1 MPPQSDAGTAVATG
15 TLVATAGTRAGRAA
29 TSAARDRLGAERVDF
44 CQVFASSE
52 FDAEAVLAGVN
63 ALVDDA
69 TAVVGCTAS
78 GTFTEERAMDA
89 GVAVTLVT
97 SDSFRF
103 DTALAAGLSENT
115 RGAVRDAVR
124 SLPEDIEEPYQS
136 AIVLHDGLSGV
147 GEQLSLSVQRRL
159 GPYVEFAGGAA
170 SDDLRMESTPVF
182 CDESVVD
189 DAVVIVLVSGEKR
202 PIITVNHGHS
212 PISEPWKVTEVSGN
226 VVHEL
231 DGEPAFA
238 VWKDAVRDHVA
249 ETSGIA
255 IDDVPVGST
264 ELRKL
269 MVAYL
274 FGIDQGGTYKIRWP
288 RTGIKET
295 GALQFAVDIPEGT
308 VLRVMN
314 GNRADQV
321 ASAEQAAADAVS
333 LCDGDIAGAFVYDCA
348 CRQIL
353 FDDAFPAAV
362 DGITSTLSAPV
373 AGFETY
379 GELCMRAGQ
388 LSGFHNTTTVLF
400 ALPE

>member
-1 MPPQSDAGTAVATG
+1 MSPQSDARTAVATG
-15 TLVATAGTRAGRAA
+15 TSVATAGKRAGREA
-29 TSAARDRLGAERVDF
+29 TSTARDRLDAERVDF

-63 ALVDDA
+63 ALVGDE

-78 GTFTEERAMDA
+78 GTFTEERAMDT

-103 DTALAAGLSENT
+103 DTALAAGLSDNT
-115 RGAVRDAVR
+115 RGTVRDAVR
-124 SLPEDIEEPYQS
+124 SLPGNIEEPYQS
-136 AIVLHDGLSGV
+136 AIVLHDGLAGV
-147 GEQLSLSVQRRL
+147 GEQLSLAVQRRL

-170 SDDLRMESTPVF
+170 SDGLRMESTPVF
-182 CDESVVD
+182 CDASVVE
-189 DAVVIVLVSGEKR
+189 DAVVLVLVSGEKR

-212 PISEPWKVTEVSGN
+212 PISEPWEVTDVSGN

-231 DGEPAFA
+231 NGEPAFG

-249 ETSGIA
+249 ETLGVA
-255 IDDVPVGST
+255 VDDVPVGSAQ
-264 ELRKL
+264 LRKL

-274 FGIDQGGTYKIRWP
+274 FGIDQGDTYKIRWP
-288 RTGIKET
+288 RTAIEET
-295 GALQFAVDIPEGT
+295 GALQFAVDIPAGT
-308 VLRVMN
+308 VLRIMH
-314 GNRADQV
+314 GDRRDQIR
-321 ASAEQAAADAVS
+321 SAEQAAVDAVS
-333 LCDGDIAGAFVYDCA
+333 LCDGNIAGAFVYDCA

-379 GELCMRAGQ
+379 GELCMQAGQ

>member
-1 MPPQSDAGTAVATG
+1 MPSQSDVSTVAATG
-15 TLVATAGTRAGRAA
+15 TSVATAGQRAGREA
-29 TSAARDRLGAERVDF
+29 TSTARDRLDAERVDF
-44 CQVFASSE
+44 CQVFASTG

-63 ALVDDA
+63 ALVDEE
-69 TAVVGCTAS
+69 TAVVGCTAG
-78 GTFTEERAMDA
+78 GTFTEERAMDT

-103 DTALAAGLSENT
+103 DTALADGLSENT

-124 SLPEDIEEPYQS
+124 ALPENIDEPYQS

-170 SDDLRMESTPVF
+170 SDGLRMESTPVF
-182 CDESVVD
+182 CDTSVVE
-189 DAVVIVLVSGEKR
+189 DAVVLVLVSGEKR
-202 PIITVNHGHS
+202 PVVTVNHGHN
-212 PISEPWKVTEVSGN
+212 PISEPWEVTSVSGN

-231 DGEPAFA
+231 DGEPAFG
-238 VWKDAVRDHVA
+238 VWKDAVRDHA
-249 ETSGIA
+249 AKTSRIA
-255 IDDVPVGST
+255 VDDVPVGSA

-269 MVAYL
+269 MVEYL
-274 FGIDQGGTYKIRWP
+274 FGVDQGGTYKIRWP
-288 RTGIKET
+288 RTAIEET

-308 VLRVMN
+308 VLRIMH
-314 GNRADQV
+314 GNKADQI
-321 ASAEQAAADAVS
+321 ASAKQAAADAVS
-333 LCDGDIAGAFVYDCA
+333 LSDSDIAGAFVYDCA

-353 FDDAFPAAV
+353 FDDAFSSAV

-379 GELCMRAGQ
+379 GELCMQAGQ

>member
-1 MPPQSDAGTAVATG
+1 MSPHSDASTAVATG
-15 TLVATAGTRAGRAA
+15 TSVATAGTRAGREA
-29 TSAARDRLGAERVDF
+29 TSAARDRLDADRVDF
-44 CQVFASSE
+44 CQVFASSG
-52 FDAEAVLAGVN
+52 FDAETVLAGVN
-63 ALVDDA
+63 ALVDDE
-69 TAVVGCTAS
+69 TAVVGCTA
-78 GTFTEERAMDA
+78 GGAFTEEQSMDT

-103 DTALAAGLSENT
+103 DTALAVGLSENT

-124 SLPEDIEEPYQS
+124 ALPEDIEEPYQS

-170 SDDLRMESTPVF
+170 SDGLRMESAPVF
-182 CDESVVD
+182 CDESVAE
-189 DAVVIVLVSGEKR
+189 DAVVLVLVSGEKR

-212 PISEPWKVTEVSGN
+212 PISEPWEVTDVSGN

-231 DGEPAFA
+231 NGEPAFD
-238 VWKDAVRDHVA
+238 VWKDAVRDHA
-249 ETSGIA
+249 METSGIA
-255 IDDVPVGST
+255 VDDVPVGSAD
-264 ELRKL
+264 LRRL
-269 MVAYL
+269 MVTYL
-274 FGIDQGGTYKIRWP
+274 FGIDQGETFKIRWP
-288 RTGIKET
+288 RTAIEET

-308 VLRVMN
+308 VLRIMH
-314 GNRADQV
+314 GNRADQI

-333 LCDGDIAGAFVYDCA
+333 LCDGNIAGAFVYDCA
-348 CRQIL
+348 CRQLL
-353 FDDAFPAAV
+353 FDDAFSAAV
-362 DGITSTLSAPV
+362 DGIISTLSAPV

-379 GELCMRAGQ
+379 GELCMQAGQ